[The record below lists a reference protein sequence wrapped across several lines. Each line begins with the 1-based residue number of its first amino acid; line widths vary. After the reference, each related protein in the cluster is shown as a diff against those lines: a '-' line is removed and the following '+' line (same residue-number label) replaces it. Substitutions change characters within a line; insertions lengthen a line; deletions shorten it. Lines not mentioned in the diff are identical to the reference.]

1 MDKGREGL
9 TEHQGWTNEYKKQPE
24 LRGRER
30 QTQKEREKERKRERG
45 RGETPHL
52 LQLLLMCCSG
62 KPCGPCLKALSPRLA
77 YQFKIKKSS
86 L

>member
-1 MDKGREGL
+1 M
-9 TEHQGWTNEYKKQPE
+9 
-24 LRGRER
+24 RER
-30 QTQKEREKERKRERG
+30 ERER
-45 RGETPHL
+45 L
-52 LQLLLMCCSG
+52 LTYFNHYSCCSG

>member
-1 MDKGREGL
+1 MGAAKARIKVERDWLNSGDGQMNTRRRRREESRGL
-9 TEHQGWTNEYKKQPE
+9 LTYFNHFSNSG
-24 LRGRER
+24 
-30 QTQKEREKERKRERG
+30 
-45 RGETPHL
+45 
-52 LQLLLMCCSG
+52 G